1 MAPVRVEDVIVFFVD
16 LLFTCIFLTRILAG
30 KFMYNPWEV
39 APKLGLI
46 AAQHDKETHKNN
58 NIEHGSNSVG
68 FCYIANSQ

>member
-1 MAPVRVEDVIVFFVD
+1 
-16 LLFTCIFLTRILAG
+16 
-30 KFMYNPWEV
+30 MYNPWEV